1 MLDVR
6 NSREL
11 QATIL
16 ALHGAQRQIRSG
28 INKEARSRLRPLWQ
42 QALNARAR
50 DEMTRRIIVA
60 GARATATDRG
70 VTMHA
75 ATSRRPLSGGL
86 VPAWEWAGTEFG
98 ARTRRVEV
106 TQRSR
111 AGRSYSRPL
120 TINRQF
126 RGRQQDGMV
135 AFDAAS
141 EVGTKIVA
149 LWVHTVV
156 DELGKI
162 PAAEVVG

>member
-6 NSREL
+6 KSREL

-16 ALHGAQRQIRSG
+16 ALRGAQRQIRLG
-28 INKEARSRLRPLWQ
+28 INKEVRSRIRPLWQ

-60 GARATATDRG
+60 GARATASDRN
-70 VTMHA
+70 VTVRA

-86 VPAWEWAGTEFG
+86 VPTWEWAGAEFG
-98 ARTRRVEV
+98 ARTRRIEV

-111 AGRSYSRPL
+111 GGKPYTRKL

-126 RGRQQDGMV
+126 QGRQQDGMV

-141 EVGTKIVA
+141 EVGTKLVA
-149 LWVHTVV
+149 IWVHTVV

-162 PAAEVVG
+162 PAVEVVG